1 MESNRKREQDHDAD
15 GAAVLSTKT
24 PQQKGMQIQ
33 KNKMIIDLEVL
44 KNKWSPGRV
53 DRIEKGILK
62 INTDDPSLC
71 GGDWISNIGGR
82 SVTLSFVFWKDGK
95 YFGLTVA
102 HIFESLGDKVYSF
115 FKKDEVPLPE
125 GNPLVG
131 GDKENEDEFDPNPEK
146 NESESLAIYEIG
158 KVVSLSRSTD
168 SVIFEFLDDI
178 EMKPPLTV
186 KVASD
191 VTRVIQLPEIESEV
205 LGPPPPTVGKS
216 LVGFGAR
223 RRGFH
228 AIVAIPSTN
237 QKDNLATVP
246 QGSICITSKENNKE
260 RITYD
265 GDCGTIFMDLECN
278 AAYFHHD
285 GTKSEP
291 WKSFGTPLWNI
302 MRKHSQLGGTS
313 EDPEKNGPHKD
324 ENAKESL
331 DGILVA
337 IRAVKFNVHV
347 VPPPPRTLSGGDLKV
362 PKHRLKI
369 VPNPSRKK
377 KRVHVA

>member
-1 MESNRKREQDHDAD
+1 MESNPKHERDHDAD
-15 GAAVLSTKT
+15 GAAVFPAKT
-24 PQQKGMQIQ
+24 PQRKGRQTQ
-33 KNKMIIDLEVL
+33 KNGMSIDLEVL
-44 KNKWSPGRV
+44 KNKWTPGRV
-53 DRIEKGILK
+53 DRVKNGILK
-62 INTDDPSLC
+62 INSGDPSLC

-82 SVTLSFVFWKDGK
+82 SVTLSFVFLKDGK
-95 YFGLTVA
+95 YYGLTVA

-115 FKKDEVPLPE
+115 IKKDEVQLPE

-131 GDKENEDEFDPNPEK
+131 GDKENEDEFDPK
-146 NESESLAIYEIG
+146 SESLGIYEIG

-168 SVIFEFLDDI
+168 SVVFEFLDDI
-178 EMKPPLTV
+178 ELKPPLTV
-186 KVASD
+186 KVASGD
-191 VTRVIQLPEIESEV
+191 TRVIQLPNLESEV
-205 LGPPPPTVGKS
+205 MGPPPPGVGKS

-228 AIVAIPSTN
+228 ATVAIPSTK

-246 QGSICITSKENNKE
+246 QGSICITSEENDKE

-278 AAYFHHD
+278 AVYFHHD

-313 EDPEKNGPHKD
+313 EDPEENEPHKD

-331 DGILVA
+331 DSILVP
-337 IRAVKFNVHV
+337 IPAVEFNVHV
-347 VPPPPRTLSGGDLKV
+347 VPPPPRTLSGGDFKV
-362 PKHRLKI
+362 PKLTI
-369 VPNPSRKK
+369 VPNPSRKMK
-377 KRVHVA
+377 QF